1 MASVSRAIGITV
13 HPIARTFATLGFL
26 IDLRRKGIDGSVQLS
41 CGACHVD
48 NLSMATSA
56 PKSNTTRGETGKTG
70 PAGPSGPRGAAGPA
84 GPVGPS
90 MARAD
95 ILAVVEDQFYD
106 VRQRLDV
113 QLERTSQI
121 QAQIDAQH
129 KEMVALRQQVDL
141 VHDLLKKL
149 IAREP

>member
-1 MASVSRAIGITV
+1 M
-13 HPIARTFATLGFL
+13 
-26 IDLRRKGIDGSVQLS
+26 
-41 CGACHVD
+41 
-48 NLSMATSA
+48 TSSG
-56 PKSNTTRGETGKTG
+56 PKANATRGETGKTG
-70 PAGPSGPRGAAGPA
+70 PAGPAGPQGATGPA

-106 VRQRLDV
+106 VRKRLDV
-113 QLERTSQI
+113 QLERTGQL

-149 IAREP
+149 IARDP

>member
-1 MASVSRAIGITV
+1 M
-13 HPIARTFATLGFL
+13 
-26 IDLRRKGIDGSVQLS
+26 
-41 CGACHVD
+41 
-48 NLSMATSA
+48 TSSG
-56 PKSNTTRGETGKTG
+56 PKANATRGETGKTG
-70 PAGPSGPRGAAGPA
+70 PTGPAGPQGATGPA

-106 VRQRLDV
+106 VRQRLNV
-113 QLERTSQI
+113 QLERTGQI
-121 QAQIDAQH
+121 QAQIDAQQ

-149 IAREP
+149 IARDP